1 VNQDTFLPVFC
12 TKSDLTTLPTLW
24 QFRLN
29 TFCICLRQMAACDP
43 DIIVYNNLL
52 AVYQQKQDWQ
62 RATSVL
68 KEVASSL
75 KGLRRDVV
83 GALAF
88 ANG

>member
-1 VNQDTFLPVFC
+1 
-12 TKSDLTTLPTLW
+12 
-24 QFRLN
+24 
-29 TFCICLRQMAACDP
+29 MAACDP
-43 DIIVYNNLL
+43 DIIVYNNLV

>member
-1 VNQDTFLPVFC
+1 
-12 TKSDLTTLPTLW
+12 
-24 QFRLN
+24 
-29 TFCICLRQMAACDP
+29 MAACDP

-62 RATSVL
+62 SATSVL
-68 KEVASSL
+68 KEVASL